1 MYKALIVDDEQ
12 MIRMGIKEGIAWE
25 NLGVGEVYTA
35 ASAREALR
43 IIEEKHPELMI
54 TDISMSEM
62 TGLDLIREI
71 RRRKL
76 DMRILVL
83 TGYDSFNF
91 ARQCLRMQV
100 QNFLLK
106 PVDEDELSD
115 NIRQQVEYLEQARRQ
130 AELDQSQKRAE
141 GTRQQAELERVMYRF
156 ISSEDGI

>member
-83 TGYDSFNF
+83 TGYDSF
-91 ARQCLRMQV
+91 
-100 QNFLLK
+100 
-106 PVDEDELSD
+106 
-115 NIRQQVEYLEQARRQ
+115 
-130 AELDQSQKRAE
+130 
-141 GTRQQAELERVMYRF
+141 
-156 ISSEDGI
+156 

>member
-1 MYKALIVDDEQ
+1 M
-12 MIRMGIKEGIAWE
+12 
-25 NLGVGEVYTA
+25 TA
-35 ASAREALR
+35 
-43 IIEEKHPELMI
+43 
-54 TDISMSEM
+54 
-62 TGLDLIREI
+62 
-71 RRRKL
+71 
-76 DMRILVL
+76 
-83 TGYDSFNF
+83 FNF